1 MSILYSIAAFIVAI
15 GILVTIHEFG
25 HYWVAKKLGV
35 KVLKFS
41 IGFGKPLWSTR
52 RGPDNT
58 EYILAAIPLGGYVK
72 MLGESETDSEE
83 LSPEE
88 KARAFNHKP
97 VWARALIAFA
107 GPAFNFL
114 LAIGLYWFTYM
125 AGVPDVKPVINYVKP
140 DSLAQAAGFKAGD
153 RLVSV
158 DGDAVDGWEEF
169 RLYLY
174 DRVLSRGS
182 VNAELVDLDDRRKNL
197 TLDLSRLPEK
207 ERTPGFLEKELG
219 LFVWHPEIKPVIGA
233 VLKDEPAALAGIK
246 SGQTVL
252 KIDGQP
258 VNDWNDLVALIGPKA
273 NQSISMTL
281 ANADGSIETVQLT
294 PAATDVNGK
303 QIGRVGI
310 GPAPLVFPEELKTT
324 LRYGPVTAAY
334 KAVRQVWRMSAM
346 TLKVLWKM
354 VTLEVSPKQ
363 ISGPL
368 TIAQYAGQ
376 SAQGGLEHFVLF
388 LALISISLGVLNL
401 LPVPVLDGGHLL
413 YYAIE
418 AIKGKPVSEKVMLWG
433 QQLGILALVGLMTLA
448 FYNDITRLLH

>member
-52 RGPDNT
+52 RGPDKT

-72 MLGESETDSEE
+72 MLGESETDSEK
-83 LSPEE
+83 LSPKE
-88 KARAFNHKP
+88 KARAFNYKP

-114 LAIGLYWFTYM
+114 LAIVLYWGTYM
-125 AGVPDVKPVINYVKP
+125 VGVPDVKPVVNFVEAG
-140 DSLAQAAGFKAGD
+140 SMAEEAGFKSGD
-153 RLVSV
+153 RLLRAN
-158 DGDAVDGWEEF
+158 GHTVDGWEEF

-174 DRVLSRGS
+174 GKALSHDTVETDIIDEEGREK
-182 VNAELVDLDDRRKNL
+182 ELLLDF
-197 TLDLSRLPEK
+197 SSLPK
-207 ERTPGFLEKELG
+207 TERTPGFLEKELG
-219 LFVWHPEIKPVIGA
+219 LYVWHPQIKPEIGQ
-233 VLKDEPAALAGIK
+233 VLEGEPAAKAGIK
-246 SGQTVL
+246 PGQTVL
-252 KIDGQP
+252 EIDGEE
-258 VNDWNDLVALIGPKA
+258 VDNWGDLVALIEPKA
-273 NQSISMTL
+273 NQTISMTL
-281 ANADGSIETVQLT
+281 SNPDGSTTQVQLT
-294 PAATDVNGK
+294 PAERMVDGEPL
-303 QIGRVGI
+303 GRVGI
-310 GPAPLVFPEELKTT
+310 GPAPLEFPEELKTT
-324 LRYGPVTAAY
+324 LSYGPVQAGY
-334 KAVRQVWRMSAM
+334 KAIQQVWSMSAM
-346 TLKVLWKM
+346 TLKVLGKM
-354 VTLEVSPKQ
+354 LTLEVSPKQ

-376 SAQGGLEHFVLF
+376 SAQGGIDHFVLF

-401 LPVPVLDGGHLL
+401 LPIPVLDGGHLL

-418 AIKGKPVSEKVMLWG
+418 AIKGEPVSEKVMLWG

-448 FYNDITRLLH
+448 FYNDITRLFH